1 MFLIKYLVNIT
12 KVVIKSKIIFLLRT
26 VLAYFII
33 KIEFKD
39 SSKYFILNFINGN
52 KIITC
57 DRLQGNVINK

>member
-1 MFLIKYLVNIT
+1 MFLIKLVNIT
-12 KVVIKSKIIFLLRT
+12 KVVIKSKIIFLLRII
-26 VLAYFII
+26 LSYFII

>member
-1 MFLIKYLVNIT
+1 MFLIKLVNIT
-12 KVVIKSKIIFLLRT
+12 KVVIISKIIFLLRII
-26 VLAYFII
+26 LAYFII

-39 SSKYFILNFINGN
+39 SSKHFILNFINGN